1 MRSEILRRSRALFD
15 RMLLADNAYAFLFEP
30 DETGEVVSLDCETSG
45 FNILAD
51 DVISI
56 AAIKIRGNRI
66 LTSETFRALI
76 RPGAA
81 MDVSAIKVHQL
92 READVKLGRT
102 IREVMPEF
110 LRFIG
115 SRPLVG
121 YWVSFDVR
129 MINKYLFGMLNI
141 NLPNRQYDVSE
152 LYYERKYG
160 KAPPGT
166 EIDLRYAAIAE
177 DLSVPM
183 LPQHDAFNDALVAA
197 QMYVILRDM
206 QKRNV
211 RIPRQR
217 TAPRAGDFSV

>member
-15 RMLLADNAYAFLFEP
+15 RMLLADNAYAFLF
-30 DETGEVVSLDCETSG
+30 DQDDTGEVVSFDCETSG
-45 FNILAD
+45 FDILAD

-81 MDVSAIKVHQL
+81 MEVSAIKVHQL
-92 READVKLGRT
+92 RETDVKQGRT
-102 IREVMPEF
+102 MREVMPEF

-141 NLPNRQYDVSE
+141 NLPNRQIDVSE

-166 EIDLRYAAIAE
+166 EIDLRYAAIAD
-177 DLSVPM
+177 DLDLTM
-183 LPQHDAFNDALVAA
+183 LPQHDAFNDALTAA
-197 QMYVILRDM
+197 QMYVILKDM
-206 QKRNV
+206 QRRGV

-217 TAPRAGDFSV
+217 TTPRTGDFSV

>member
-15 RMLLADNAYAFLFEP
+15 RMLLADNAYAFLF
-30 DETGEVVSLDCETSG
+30 DQDDSGEVVSFDCETSG
-45 FNILAD
+45 FDILAD

-56 AAIKIRGNRI
+56 AAIKIRGNTI

-81 MDVSAIKVHQL
+81 MEVSAIKVHQL
-92 READVKLGRT
+92 READVKEGRT

-141 NLPNRQYDVSE
+141 NLPNRQIDVSE

-166 EIDLRYAAIAE
+166 EIDLRYAAIAA
-177 DLSVPM
+177 DLDLTM
-183 LPQHDAFNDALVAA
+183 LPQHDAFNDALTAA
-197 QMYVILRDM
+197 QMYVILKDM
-206 QKRNV
+206 QRRGV

-217 TAPRAGDFSV
+217 ATPRTGDFSV

>member
-1 MRSEILRRSRALFD
+1 MGAEILRRSRALFD
-15 RMLLADNAYAFLFEP
+15 RMLLADNAYAFLFKP
-30 DETGEVVSLDCETSG
+30 DDSDEVVSLDCETSG

-66 LTSETFRALI
+66 LTSETFRALV

-92 READVKLGRT
+92 READVKMGRT

-110 LRFIG
+110 LHFIG
-115 SRPLVG
+115 GRPLIG

-129 MINKYLFGMLNI
+129 MLNKYLYSMLNI
-141 NLPNRQYDVSE
+141 HLPNRQIDVSQ
-152 LYYERKYG
+152 LYYDRKYS

-166 EIDLRYAAIAE
+166 EIDLRYAAIAD
-177 DLSVPM
+177 DLNLSM
-183 LPQHDAFNDALVAA
+183 LPQHDAFNDALTAA
-197 QMYVILRDM
+197 QMYVILKDM
-206 QKRNV
+206 QRRGV

-217 TAPRAGDFSV
+217 SKPRSGDFSV

>member
-15 RMLLADNAYAFLFEP
+15 RMLLADDAYAFLF
-30 DETGEVVSLDCETSG
+30 DQDDTGEVVSFDCETSG
-45 FNILAD
+45 FDILAD

-81 MDVSAIKVHQL
+81 MEVSAIKVHQL
-92 READVKLGRT
+92 READVKEGRT

-141 NLPNRQYDVSE
+141 NLPNRQIDVSE

-166 EIDLRYAAIAE
+166 EIDLRYAAIAA
-177 DLSVPM
+177 DLDLAM
-183 LPQHDAFNDALVAA
+183 LPQHDAFNDALTAA
-197 QMYVILRDM
+197 QMYVILKDM
-206 QKRNV
+206 QRRGV

-217 TAPRAGDFSV
+217 ATPRAGDFSV

>member
-1 MRSEILRRSRALFD
+1 MRSELLRRSRALFD
-15 RMLLADNAYAFLFEP
+15 RILLADNAYAFLF
-30 DETGEVVSLDCETSG
+30 DQDDSGEVVSFDCETSG

-56 AAIKIRGNRI
+56 AAIKIRGNTI
-66 LTSETFRALI
+66 LTSETFRALV

-81 MDVSAIKVHQL
+81 MEVSAIKVHQL
-92 READVKLGRT
+92 RETDVKQGRT

-141 NLPNRQYDVSE
+141 NLPNRQIDVSE

-166 EIDLRYAAIAE
+166 EIDLRYAAIAA
-177 DLSVPM
+177 DLGLTM
-183 LPQHDAFNDALVAA
+183 LPQHDAFNDALTAA
-197 QMYVILRDM
+197 QMYVILKDM
-206 QKRNV
+206 QRRGA

-217 TAPRAGDFSV
+217 STPLTGDFSV

>member
-15 RMLLADNAYAFLFEP
+15 RMLLADNAYAFLF
-30 DETGEVVSLDCETSG
+30 DQDDTGEVVSFDCETSG
-45 FNILAD
+45 FDILAD

-56 AAIKIRGNRI
+56 AAIKIRGSTI

-81 MDVSAIKVHQL
+81 MEVSAIKVHQL
-92 READVKLGRT
+92 READVKEGRT

-141 NLPNRQYDVSE
+141 NLPNRQIDVSE

-166 EIDLRYAAIAE
+166 EIDLRYAKIAE
-177 DLSVPM
+177 DLDLTM
-183 LPQHDAFNDALVAA
+183 LPQHDAFNDALTAA
-197 QMYVILRDM
+197 QMYVILKDM
-206 QKRNV
+206 QRRGV

-217 TAPRAGDFSV
+217 ATPLTGDFSV

>member
-15 RMLLADNAYAFLFEP
+15 RMLLADNAYAFLF
-30 DETGEVVSLDCETSG
+30 DQDDSGEVVSFDCETSG
-45 FNILAD
+45 FDILAD

-56 AAIKIRGNRI
+56 AAIKIRGNTI

-81 MDVSAIKVHQL
+81 MEVSAIKVHQL
-92 READVKLGRT
+92 READVKQGRT
-102 IREVMPEF
+102 MREVMPEF

-141 NLPNRQYDVSE
+141 NLPNRQIDVSE

-166 EIDLRYAAIAE
+166 EIDLRYAAIAA
-177 DLSVPM
+177 DLDLTM
-183 LPQHDAFNDALVAA
+183 LPQHDAFNDALTAA
-197 QMYVILRDM
+197 QMYVILKDM
-206 QKRNV
+206 QRRGV

-217 TAPRAGDFSV
+217 ATPRTGDFSV

>member
-15 RMLLADNAYAFLFEP
+15 RMLLADNAYAFLFDQ
-30 DETGEVVSLDCETSG
+30 DETGEVVSFDCETSG
-45 FNILAD
+45 FDILAD

-56 AAIKIRGNRI
+56 AAIKIRGNTI

-81 MDVSAIKVHQL
+81 MEVSAIKVHQL
-92 READVKLGRT
+92 RETDVKQGRT
-102 IREVMPEF
+102 MREVMPEF

-141 NLPNRQYDVSE
+141 NLPNRQIDVSE

-166 EIDLRYAAIAE
+166 EIDLRYAKIAE
-177 DLSVPM
+177 DLDLAM
-183 LPQHDAFNDALVAA
+183 LPQHDAFNDALTAA
-197 QMYVILRDM
+197 QMYVILKDM
-206 QKRNV
+206 QRRGV

-217 TAPRAGDFSV
+217 ATPRTGDFSV

>member
-1 MRSEILRRSRALFD
+1 MGNEILRRSRALFD
-15 RMLLADNAYAFLFEP
+15 RMLLADNAYAFLFRP
-30 DETGEVVSLDCETSG
+30 DDSGEVVSLDCETSG

-92 READVKLGRT
+92 READVKKGRT
-102 IREVMPEF
+102 VREVLPEF

-115 SRPLVG
+115 SRPLIG

-129 MINKYLFGMLNI
+129 MLNKYLFGMLNI
-141 NLPNRQYDVSE
+141 HLPNRQIDVSE

-166 EIDLRYAAIAE
+166 EIDLRYAAIAA
-177 DLSVPM
+177 DLKLPM

-197 QMYVILRDM
+197 QMYVILKDLQARG
-206 QKRNV
+206 V

-217 TAPRAGDFSV
+217 ANPRSGDFSV

>member
-1 MRSEILRRSRALFD
+1 MRFEILRRSRALID
-15 RMLLADNAYAFLFEP
+15 RMLLADRSYDFLFHP
-30 DETGEVVSLDCETSG
+30 DDSGEVVSVDCETSG

-51 DVISI
+51 DIVSI
-56 AAIKIRGNRI
+56 AAIKIRGNQI
-66 LTSETFRALI
+66 LTSETFRALV

-81 MDVSAIKVHQL
+81 MEVSAIKVHQL
-92 READVKLGRT
+92 READVREART

-110 LRFIG
+110 LRFVG

-129 MINKYLFGMLNI
+129 MINKYLFGLLNI

-166 EIDLRYAAIAE
+166 EIDLRYAAIAA
-177 DLSVPM
+177 DLGLTM

-206 QKRNV
+206 QRRGV

-217 TAPRAGDFSV
+217 VAPRAGDFSV

>member
-1 MRSEILRRSRALFD
+1 MRSELLRRSRALFD
-15 RMLLADNAYAFLFEP
+15 RILLADNAYAFLFDQ
-30 DETGEVVSLDCETSG
+30 DESGEVVSFDCETSG

-56 AAIKIRGNRI
+56 AAIKIRGNTI
-66 LTSETFRALI
+66 LTSETFRALV

-81 MDVSAIKVHQL
+81 MEVSAIKVHQL
-92 READVKLGRT
+92 READVKQGRT

-141 NLPNRQYDVSE
+141 NLPNRQVDVSE

-166 EIDLRYAAIAE
+166 EIDLRYATIAA
-177 DLSVPM
+177 DLGLTM
-183 LPQHDAFNDALVAA
+183 LPQHDAFNDALTAA
-197 QMYVILRDM
+197 QMYVILKDIDR
-206 QKRNV
+206 K
-211 RIPRQR
+211 
-217 TAPRAGDFSV
+217 SVV